1 MDVYDPQTL
10 GFVVFGG
17 FMVFSAIGI
26 ALVSTLSMKEMS
38 YEEALAQQRQ
48 ELGKGPAARADKKKK
63 PLEKKNRA
71 KKKDD
76 KASTVLPESEPEAS
90 VVEPEPKPEP
100 VQHEGE
106 PQPVAEPRLGST
118 PAPVPEASPEPHVTP
133 KPVISPTEPTAMPAC
148 APVIATVTP
157 ATPSPKD
164 KRKKKVAKAEPATTK
179 PSPAP
184 EVVAKEVPIKDVLV
198 KSVAQ
203 VAPET
208 ASVAPPTTPA
218 AVKDPNVEGSTKKK
232 GSKKKSEPPAT
243 PPADSRVALPF
254 KALVAALTSMAFS
267 DGEMTKLTEV
277 LRRKDAW
284 QRASQKGD
292 PLAVVRK
299 QLEEKERQLAAE
311 QENGAAAK
319 TRLRELA
326 KRREGQVGVAAE
338 VGARRQ
344 EVAALQGRMQ
354 ASSQDSL
361 AQSQQLH
368 GKIQALQEQLEN
380 GPNAQLARLQQENSI
395 LRDALNQATS
405 QSESRSNS
413 EMAKLRQDCVR
424 LGREVSERGRAQQA
438 EEERRKAAEAKLAAT
453 EEPAAKVQV
462 SCRCRGIFTWVLLSR
477 SSELQKQVL
486 TTEAELH
493 ERCSEL
499 ETLRKQVAPTSG
511 PRADCSVKVND
522 LQDALKER
530 GGLVDTLQDEISKLK
545 EELQTMKSTEMLS
558 SLKGTWHGLSG
569 SFSSIS
575 PWCNNSIS
583 HLTSLEKDARLLSLE
598 DELQQLKEEMEQ
610 VKNKSNELRE
620 KNWSAMEA
628 LAAAEKRSEEK
639 LVRAQSAQDLR
650 LKLRESEGLR
660 ESLKDECERYRAV
673 LGEKVGAARRPLT
686 SDLDVRLERVGLAL
700 KEQVLL
706 LEAQLER
713 QLETLSDTQRYEE
726 ELAQLKGLLSA
737 SQAQLDAARLQA
749 QTQTA
754 ELSLVGDSREKSHV
768 GASREDPLIMTRS
781 HQHQPGFLG
790 HTRRTFC
797 PAGEAAEETK
807 EGTSV

>member
-639 LVRAQSAQDLR
+639 LVRAQSAQVSSQLGFHGDARR
-650 LKLRESEGLR
+650 LALVGLM
-660 ESLKDECERYRAV
+660 ELNYLPQSDWLEEFPAKAQVAV
-673 LGEKVGAARRPLT
+673 QPRPLT

-768 GASREDPLIMTRS
+768 GASREDPLIMTRKGLAD
-781 HQHQPGFLG
+781 PGDLPNTIRSLFI
-790 HTRRTFC
+790 
-797 PAGEAAEETK
+797 
-807 EGTSV
+807 